1 MKPIPFILI
10 GVTAMISI
18 SILSGLQCKKADIE
32 IVEHQPARVY
42 TELLANPMI
51 WTKDVLRA
59 DSCRVS
65 YFWHDPSGKYPFT
78 KDTCCLD
85 SIVWSEAQIGCEI
98 RIDYDTLANQLIIE
112 IQCDSTKQ

>member
-65 YFWHDPSGKYPFT
+65 YFWYDPTGNYPFT

-85 SIVWSEAQIGCEI
+85 SVVINESTQNCVIITDYDSAKMVLNIEI
-98 RIDYDTLANQLIIE
+98 R
-112 IQCDSTKQ
+112 CDSLN